1 MSHPKAKRPT
11 TLSKSSKGLLG
22 FMTWLV
28 MGVLTLFTLLLYWPS
43 TNNDFVNCDD
53 PAYILS
59 NPHVIGGLTFEN
71 VTWAASTGYNHNWHP
86 LTWLSHMTDCQLF
99 GLNPS
104 AHHLTSIL
112 LHLLNTV
119 LVFVLLHLLTGSV
132 WRSFMV
138 AALFGWHP
146 LHVESVAWV
155 SERKDVLSCCFGL
168 LSLIFYVHF
177 ARSKIGNLK
186 SETRNYLLALGC
198 FALGLMSKP
207 MLVTWPFVLLLLDYW
222 PLKRISDLKPLLLE
236 KTPFFSLSAI
246 VSIVTYH
253 VQKQGGS
260 LGMAENLP
268 LAARAGNAIVSYYRY
283 LGKLF
288 WPADLAIFYPH
299 PGHWPMADVVLAA
312 TLILSITVFVFV
324 QRCKFPFLLM
334 GWLWFLGTLVPVIGL
349 VQVGN
354 QAMADRY
361 TYIPSLGIFI
371 LIIWGGFEVTK
382 PWPKPKLARWGT
394 GLVAL
399 SLCVVFTREQ
409 LGFWRNGEILFRHT
423 LAVTRNN
430 YFAQSG
436 LGVALYHQ
444 GKIDEAIL
452 HYQESLKLRPTDVDS
467 LSNLATA
474 LADCG
479 RNNEAIAAYQ
489 AALKIQPA
497 DPALHNNLG
506 TALAQSRQPDAAI
519 SEYQEAIRLQPN
531 FASAHKNLANTLLN
545 LSRIDEAIEH
555 FKEAAHNQPSDPETL
570 NNLGVALFKHGQ
582 IDEALIQYK
591 KSIELK
597 PNYAD
602 ARNNLAAALFNL
614 GRTDEAIAQ
623 FREVVRLEPSDN
635 IARENLARALQLQ
648 GKTAILPPIP
658 QKH

>member
-1 MSHPKAKRPT
+1 
-11 TLSKSSKGLLG
+11 
-22 FMTWLV
+22 

-53 PAYILS
+53 PVYVLL
-59 NPHVIGGLTFEN
+59 NQHVIGGLTFEN

-104 AHHLTSIL
+104 AHHLTSPL
-112 LHLLNTV
+112 LHVLNTI
-119 LVFVLLHLLTGSV
+119 LVFVFLRLLTGAV

-177 ARSKIGNLK
+177 VRSKTGNPK
-186 SETRNYLLALGC
+186 SVTRNYLLSLGC
-198 FALGLMSKP
+198 LALGLMSKP
-207 MLVTWPFVLLLLDYW
+207 MLVTWPFVLLLLGYW
-222 PLKRISDLKPLLLE
+222 PLRRISELRFRSSDLKPLLLE
-236 KTPFFSLSAI
+236 KIPFLGLSTI

-268 LAARAGNAIVSYYRY
+268 VAARASNAIVSYCRY

-288 WPADLAIFYPH
+288 WPTDLAVFYPH
-299 PGHWPMADVVLAA
+299 PGHWPVADVVLAA
-312 TLILSITVFVFV
+312 TLLLGITAFVFI
-324 QRCKFPFLLM
+324 QRGKFPFLLM

-349 VQVGN
+349 VQVGD

-382 PWPKPKLARWGT
+382 PWPKPELARWGV
-394 GLVAL
+394 GLAAL

-452 HYQESLKLRPTDVDS
+452 HYQESLKLRPTDADT

-489 AALKIQPA
+489 AGLKIQPA

-506 TALAQSRQPDAAI
+506 TVLAQNGQPDAAI
-519 SEYQEAIRLQPN
+519 REYQEAIRLQPD
-531 FASAHKNLANTLLN
+531 FASAHKNIANTLLN
-545 LSRIDEAIEH
+545 LNRIDEAIKH
-555 FKEAAHNQPSDPETL
+555 YQEAIHNQPNDPESL
-570 NNLGVALFKHGQ
+570 NNWGVALFKHGQ

-614 GRTDEAIAQ
+614 GRIDEAIAQ

-648 GKTAILPPIP
+648 GEHVPPTSR
-658 QKH
+658 KD